1 MRTNQF
7 SNDYHTAHIS
17 SVYYLHS
24 YQSLAMPLKGR
35 DTPADRPRNE
45 LEEEESVQTLQYS
58 QDQVHHSGT
67 AARPRPRPNGEVND
81 DCEFGSVDE
90 DGDEDGSILKQF
102 LQDQLFI
109 YPRSVTQRSCKR
121 REGVV
126 RRSCASRGSVTQVV
140 GASYDG
146 RAAVPSI
153 SREGVTQKSCRGT
166 ATQSIIKVTE
176 QSACFGHGGVTAFT
190 ERRVTGVLENVDL
203 AGDRS

>member
-1 MRTNQF
+1 MRTGQF

-35 DTPADRPRNE
+35 DTPADRHRNE
-45 LEEEESVQTLQYS
+45 LEEEEEETLQTLQYS

-67 AARPRPRPNGEVND
+67 AARPRPNGEVND
-81 DCEFGSVDE
+81 DCEFASVEE

-109 YPRSVTQRSCKR
+109 YPRSVTQRSWKR

-126 RRSCASRGSVTQVV
+126 RRSWRSCAKSWIRHASRDRYTKYYKSH
-140 GASYDG
+140 GAVCLFRSRRRHGVHGAPCDWGIKRYRLLSRNRHCNPG
-146 RAAVPSI
+146 RGW
-153 SREGVTQKSCRGT
+153 R
-166 ATQSIIKVTE
+166 
-176 QSACFGHGGVTAFT
+176 
-190 ERRVTGVLENVDL
+190 L
-203 AGDRS
+203 